1 MWWWDAPDR
10 ASQQGLAF
18 QSGALQPCLRSFPV
32 FWNIGRS
39 DREGPISLDALQR
52 NEQGQAS
59 GAPNWAYQPSHP
71 SSPCGAS
78 DYYRI
83 LSVLKPQVLGSTHP
97 PKRRLTSIDGAV
109 VAWTRRRRLEQ
120 RHSPKS
126 SAPKHTH
133 TWYG

>member
-1 MWWWDAPDR
+1 MWWWDAHDR

-52 NEQGQAS
+52 NEQGQAF
-59 GAPNWAYQPSHP
+59 GAPNLAYQPSHP
-71 SSPCGAS
+71 SGSCGAS

-83 LSVLKPQVLGSTHP
+83 LPVLNPSAGFHSP
-97 PKRRLTSIDGAV
+97 AKRRLTSIDGAV

-133 TWYG
+133 TWLG